1 MALQGSGAISMDDM
15 RTEFGISGAI
25 SMSDLYRGGSE
36 VPSSATSNQGGTV
49 TIPQC
54 TGSISG
60 DTANNTFTAVTSV
73 ALPVTSASGD
83 VITAYGGTNVTTV
96 INNRGSSRGV
106 NNSVFLGNSD
116 GTSQSGSALASFNKG
131 YGDQGTS
138 TGTITPLTSSTY
150 TLASNQA
157 GATHVVYKITGGPG
171 YEEQETYQGTMTST
185 TMTITQNR
193 TSNVNTGVPASGTI
207 TFSDLYGAEA

>member
-1 MALQGSGAISMDDM
+1 MALTGSGTISMDDM

-36 VPSSATSNQGGTV
+36 VSTFKDAGGTV

-60 DTANNTFTAVTSV
+60 DTAGNTFTSVTSV

-96 INNRGSSRGV
+96 INNVGSSRGV

-131 YGDQGTS
+131 FGDQGTS

-171 YEEQETYQGTMTST
+171 FQEQETYQGTMAST

-193 TSNVNTGVPASGTI
+193 DVNTDVPASGTI
-207 TFSDLYGAEA
+207 SFSDFYGAVG